1 MQELTLP
8 KGGKTMEEGTVVE
21 WLFEE
26 GETVSV
32 GDPVVLFESDKMTSE
47 VTSDVDG
54 VLRER
59 AVPEGETVPVGTV
72 LGRIGDAGEEP
83 ADTASTTDGHAGSE
97 SDTSTTRAAESD
109 TTTRSVEPDD
119 LNENSFR
126 ATPSARRAARDR
138 GVSLA
143 TVAAATG
150 ARTLTPDLVESF
162 ADRERG
168 TVSRPGSGESAGRGV
183 DADRQIETG
192 DLTVEPVPNPEGSG
206 VLGSPWARV
215 LADAEGVS
223 IAAVG
228 EATGTDRVRAEEVR
242 EYLKD
247 HATAVPSDATGS
259 GVASDAVGAT
269 RSDDADPAAPEPSA
283 SGATPAVAREETL
296 TGAAGVMFDR
306 MERVNRE
313 YASTTTVARVDVTEL
328 MELYGRLST
337 AWDDHGDVSPSITA
351 FVLQAVGRTLPK
363 YDTLNAEVVG
373 DREIRVYDDVNVGI
387 AVDTDHGLLVPT
399 VYGTDDR
406 TVRDLSAEIA
416 RLATGAREGT
426 LDREDLENGT
436 FTVSNAGNLGA
447 YINTPQIN
455 PPQTAI
461 LGVCAVEEEPGVV
474 EGEVRPRKF
483 MHLTLTYDHRIVE
496 GSTAVG
502 FLREVATMLESP
514 ESLLS

>member
-26 GETVSV
+26 GETVSA

-47 VTSDVDG
+47 VTADVDG
-54 VLRER
+54 VLQER
-59 AVPEGETVPVGTV
+59 AVPEGETVPVGTL

-83 ADTASTTDGHAGSE
+83 PDTTSTTDSGAGSE
-97 SDTSTTRAAESD
+97 TDTSTTVTAETDTSTTVTAQTDTSATVAGESD
-109 TTTRSVEPDD
+109 DVDG
-119 LNENSFR
+119 NSFR

-143 TVAAATG
+143 AVAAATG

-162 ADRERG
+162 ADGERG
-168 TVSRPGSGESAGRGV
+168 TTSGPGTRESTKQGGDRDRPV
-183 DADRQIETG
+183 ETG
-192 DLTVEPVPNPEGSG
+192 DPTVEPVPNPDESD

-223 IAAVG
+223 IEAVG
-228 EATGTDRVRAEEVR
+228 EATGTDRVRAGAVR
-242 EYLKD
+242 EYLDD
-247 HATAVPSDATGS
+247 HAAAAPSDATEAEVPSDAGS
-259 GVASDAVGAT
+259 D
-269 RSDDADPAAPEPSA
+269 
-283 SGATPAVAREETL
+283 PAVAREETL

-306 MERVNRE
+306 MARVNRE

-337 AWDDHGDVSPSITA
+337 AWSDADGASPSITA
-351 FVLQAVGRTLPK
+351 FVLRAVGRTLPE
-363 YDTLNAEVVG
+363 YETLNAEVVG
-373 DREIRVYDDVNVGI
+373 EREIRVYDDVNVGI

-399 VYGTDDR
+399 VYGTDER

-474 EGEVRPRKF
+474 DGEVVPRKF

-502 FLREVATMLESP
+502 FLQGVATMLESP